1 MQNAPVNSRAITLVA
16 VTVFGLVFAVVAG
29 HAVAVG
35 NLKVIMMATAASVG
49 IAIGLMLG
57 KHYWLLIPITFFAG
71 GSIGAL
77 PVPFSYQEIGI
88 IGAFGLYLF
97 HIAFKKQSTAPN
109 RGVVDLFLWLNIA
122 YLISVYVR
130 NPVGT
135 LAFQSELVGG
145 RPYFILLLVVCG
157 YIVLSKVRVDERM
170 ARTMPVLLAAAMI
183 IPASLFVITEF
194 VPATVKV
201 IYPFYTGVNIEDFR
215 IGEVPGGNPDETRI
229 TSLAGLGRPIML
241 ALCAYYPP
249 ITLMSP
255 LYFGR
260 FSLTMVGL
268 ALSALSGF
276 RNVIAA
282 IGAYM
287 VIGSAVRRRFAD
299 IGILALVGMVGVIFL
314 LGVHVAGLRVP
325 FAVQRALSFIPIGW
339 DENAVLS
346 GSETADW
353 RFEMWEDAWTR
364 PGLIRSKAFGDG
376 FGYTM
381 KEMMIISDSLLGIGG
396 FMGAPGYE
404 AFLVKG
410 AYHSG
415 PLSTIKRVGFVGG
428 ALFMTFM
435 MCVFFYSL
443 RITRRAA
450 GTPFFCW
457 SLFITLPILYLPF
470 EYIFIFGDYTDT
482 MKVLIFSTAM
492 LKMIENSL
500 PSGRTGP
507 LANSSSSKEAMD
519 IPSSVHD
526 KTT

>member
-1 MQNAPVNSRAITLVA
+1 MQNAPVNSRGITLVA
-16 VTVFGLVFAVVAG
+16 VTVCGLVFAVAAG
-29 HAVAVG
+29 NAVAVG
-35 NLKVIMMATAASVG
+35 NLKMILMAAAAAVC

-57 KHYWLLIPITFFAG
+57 RNYWILIPITFFAS

-88 IGAFGLYLF
+88 IGAFGLHLF
-97 HIAFKKQSTAPN
+97 HTAFKKQPSASNFRT
-109 RGVVDLFLWLNIA
+109 VDLLLWLNIA
-122 YLISVYVR
+122 YLISVYIR
-130 NPVGT
+130 QPVGT

-145 RPYFILLLVVCG
+145 RPYFTLLLIVCG
-157 YIVLSKVRVDERM
+157 YVVLSKVSVTERM
-170 ARTMPVLLAAAMI
+170 AKTMPVLLAAAMI

-215 IGEVPGGNPDETRI
+215 MGEVPGGNPDETRI

-249 ITLMSP
+249 ITLISP

-260 FSLTMVGL
+260 FSITLVGL

-299 IGILALVGMVGVIFL
+299 IGILALVGMAGVILL
-314 LGVHVAGLRVP
+314 LGVHIAGLHVP

-346 GSETADW
+346 GNETADW

-364 PGLIRSKAFGDG
+364 PGIMRSKAFGDG

-428 ALFMTFM
+428 AFFMTFM

-443 RITRRAA
+443 RITRRST

-457 SLFITLPILYLPF
+457 SLFITLPVLYLPF

-482 MKVLIFSTAM
+482 MKVLMFSTAM

-500 PSGRTGP
+500 PPEQAGHSE
-507 LANSSSSKEAMD
+507 SSS
-519 IPSSVHD
+519 PSRQTLESHSSYQD
-526 KTT
+526 KAT